1 MSDDTGTKLVETIA
15 RLTARIAELETEG
28 ERRAEEI
35 HKANVWIRE
44 GGERISELESELAQ
58 SKADGKQWLTDSV
71 VLTASFNNEVDELR
85 QRIAE
90 LEGALRFYGPE
101 GDFDLGDYELKITE
115 DAGDIARKALS
126 PQGEKHE

>member
-90 LEGALRFYGPE
+90 LEGALTF
-101 GDFDLGDYELKITE
+101 ELHESQRDDRVNFRESTSGRT
-115 DAGDIARKALS
+115 DRLLRALS
-126 PQGEKHE
+126 PQGEKP

>member
-1 MSDDTGTKLVETIA
+1 MTDATGTKLVETIA

-44 GGERISELESELAQ
+44 GGERIA
-58 SKADGKQWLTDSV
+58 G
-71 VLTASFNNEVDELR
+71 
-85 QRIAE
+85 
-90 LEGALRFYGPE
+90 LEGALRECISWMRVFRDQP
-101 GDFDLGDYELKITE
+101 DFVSLDDRYAYT
-115 DAGDIARKALS
+115 DAIDNGAQLLS